1 MAEAGTRRARRWL
14 GWGALPASIA
24 ALAVLL
30 VRGAFLEPLELRA
43 PHLAAW
49 ALLVGAGMVAVARQ
63 LRRKLRGV
71 RSPWWWAAE
80 ACALSAIGALAVAQL
95 GGGLTSPLYPLVY
108 LLAAGYAL
116 ALPLPAALPALG
128 FLIGLDA
135 ALFLAQRALPAAWPL
150 LATHAAFIA
159 VFAALY
165 HVVLAAR
172 LRAAGIAESEA
183 VQRRLAEAKERATSE
198 ADADRQLLGS
208 VSEIEEA
215 LRGALAVADAA
226 LQPHTVA
233 VFLLSADGDTVR
245 LRECLS
251 RSEQLFRGPLA
262 AREGA
267 LGAVLAAARPVRL
280 QGDGPALSHY
290 EGSAPVA
297 CFCGVPLRDRQ
308 ERVLGA
314 LVADRDRAFSA
325 AEEQVLSALAAEVVR
340 AMEAERLLAA
350 VRREKEE
357 KARFFRA
364 LEELNRTST
373 VAQAAECSVEQAR
386 RMGALDLC
394 AITLVEEPTR
404 PGARPRHRVQAVAGE
419 GTGALADLSFA
430 DNAGLVA
437 NVVRLGAP
445 LPGRELSA
453 MDRTIVFD
461 PATAVRGLQALRIF
475 PLRAG
480 ETTVGTLV
488 CGSRRRDGLPDAAQ
502 AELAM
507 LALQAAEALVR
518 TRLYEQAERLATTD
532 GLTGLV
538 NRRTFNAQLV
548 ARLREAHRYRRQLS
562 LLLLDVDHFKKVN
575 DSYGHPAG
583 DAVLRGVAA
592 VASRQA
598 RETDLVARYGG
609 EEMALVLPETD
620 AAGARAIAERLR
632 AAVAAAEH
640 VTEQG
645 TLRVTASI
653 GIATWPGGGPSP
665 EDLLESADRAL
676 YRAKQGGR
684 NRVESSPGKVAA

>member
-108 LLAAGYAL
+108 LLGAGYAL

-172 LRAAGIAESEA
+172 LRAAGSAESEA
-183 VQRRLAEAKERATSE
+183 VQRRLAEAQERAREFRLVATSE

-394 AITLVEEPTR
+394 AITLVEEATR
-404 PGARPRHRVQAVAGE
+404 PG
-419 GTGALADLSFA
+419 
-430 DNAGLVA
+430 
-437 NVVRLGAP
+437 
-445 LPGRELSA
+445 
-453 MDRTIVFD
+453 
-461 PATAVRGLQALRIF
+461 
-475 PLRAG
+475 
-480 ETTVGTLV
+480 
-488 CGSRRRDGLPDAAQ
+488 
-502 AELAM
+502 
-507 LALQAAEALVR
+507 
-518 TRLYEQAERLATTD
+518 
-532 GLTGLV
+532 
-538 NRRTFNAQLV
+538 
-548 ARLREAHRYRRQLS
+548 
-562 LLLLDVDHFKKVN
+562 
-575 DSYGHPAG
+575 
-583 DAVLRGVAA
+583 
-592 VASRQA
+592 
-598 RETDLVARYGG
+598 
-609 EEMALVLPETD
+609 
-620 AAGARAIAERLR
+620 
-632 AAVAAAEH
+632 
-640 VTEQG
+640 
-645 TLRVTASI
+645 
-653 GIATWPGGGPSP
+653 
-665 EDLLESADRAL
+665 
-676 YRAKQGGR
+676 
-684 NRVESSPGKVAA
+684 

>member
-108 LLAAGYAL
+108 LLGAGYAL

-135 ALFLAQRALPAAWPL
+135 ALFLAQRALPAAWP
-150 LATHAAFIA
+150 
-159 VFAALY
+159 
-165 HVVLAAR
+165 
-172 LRAAGIAESEA
+172 
-183 VQRRLAEAKERATSE
+183 
-198 ADADRQLLGS
+198 
-208 VSEIEEA
+208 
-215 LRGALAVADAA
+215 RG
-226 LQPHTVA
+226 
-233 VFLLSADGDTVR
+233 R
-245 LRECLS
+245 
-251 RSEQLFRGPLA
+251 
-262 AREGA
+262 
-267 LGAVLAAARPVRL
+267 
-280 QGDGPALSHY
+280 QGDGPALSRY

-297 CFCGVPLRDRQ
+297 CCCGVPLRDRQ

-394 AITLVEEPTR
+394 AITLVEEATR
-404 PGARPRHRVQAVAGE
+404 PG
-419 GTGALADLSFA
+419 
-430 DNAGLVA
+430 
-437 NVVRLGAP
+437 
-445 LPGRELSA
+445 
-453 MDRTIVFD
+453 
-461 PATAVRGLQALRIF
+461 
-475 PLRAG
+475 
-480 ETTVGTLV
+480 
-488 CGSRRRDGLPDAAQ
+488 
-502 AELAM
+502 
-507 LALQAAEALVR
+507 
-518 TRLYEQAERLATTD
+518 
-532 GLTGLV
+532 
-538 NRRTFNAQLV
+538 
-548 ARLREAHRYRRQLS
+548 
-562 LLLLDVDHFKKVN
+562 
-575 DSYGHPAG
+575 
-583 DAVLRGVAA
+583 
-592 VASRQA
+592 
-598 RETDLVARYGG
+598 
-609 EEMALVLPETD
+609 
-620 AAGARAIAERLR
+620 
-632 AAVAAAEH
+632 
-640 VTEQG
+640 
-645 TLRVTASI
+645 
-653 GIATWPGGGPSP
+653 
-665 EDLLESADRAL
+665 
-676 YRAKQGGR
+676 
-684 NRVESSPGKVAA
+684 